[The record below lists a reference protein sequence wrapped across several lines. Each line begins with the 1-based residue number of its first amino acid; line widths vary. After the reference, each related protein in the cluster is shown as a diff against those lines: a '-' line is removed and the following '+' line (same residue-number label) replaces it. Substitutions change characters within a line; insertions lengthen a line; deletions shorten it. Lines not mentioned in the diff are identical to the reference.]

1 MRRFALAAV
10 TIALLGGSPAWGW
23 NDHGTLTLAAVN
35 ALPRDIP
42 AFFRTGGEMV
52 AHCSFDPDASK
63 NRGAPYVRGAEY
75 PEHFIDLEFLQGRA
89 LPEYRYAY
97 IPLCAELG
105 VKPEKVGFVPYAVAE
120 WTERLA
126 VAFAEHRKWPD
137 NPHVQH
143 KCLVYAGFLAHY
155 AEDLCQPLHLT
166 IHYNGRAKPDG
177 SSPRSGIHQKV
188 DALIHNLAFEPDG
201 LARGQEIVPLKE
213 LMPGILR
220 EIEKGHALVDRV
232 YELEDRLPSERG
244 EKPASEVVDFAT
256 ERAREAVRFTAALYL
271 TAWERSTQIE
281 LPGWLDGEKSGH
293 RTFR

>member
-1 MRRFALAAV
+1 MRRFAIAAV
-10 TIALLGGSPAWGW
+10 AIALLGGSPAWGW

-35 ALPRDIP
+35 ALPRDMP
-42 AFFRTGGEMV
+42 AFFRAGGAMV
-52 AHCSFDPDASK
+52 AHCSFEPDASK
-63 NRGAPYVRGAEY
+63 NRGTPYARSAEY

-166 IHYNGRAKPDG
+166 IHHNGRAGPDG
-177 SSPRSGIHQKV
+177 SSPRSGIHYKV
-188 DALIHNLAFEPDG
+188 DGLIHNLAFEPDG
-201 LARGQEIVPLKE
+201 LARGQKIVPLGE
-213 LMPGILR
+213 LMSGILQ
-220 EIEKGHALVDRV
+220 EIEKGRVLVDRV
-232 YELEDRLPSERG
+232 YELEDRLPSEPG
-244 EKPASEVVDFAT
+244 EKPAPDVVDFAT

-271 TAWERSTQIE
+271 TAWERSAQIE
-281 LPGWLDGEKSGH
+281 LPDWLDGEKSGQ